1 MNPAA
6 ALAIAVALPFC
17 ASLALFALPN
27 RLRDAA
33 TLLAGLTTLAVVALL
48 ASALP
53 AVLDGAVLRIG
64 WPWLPLPGA
73 GFGFR
78 ADGLSLVF
86 ALLVAAIGA
95 LVILYARYYLDPQDP
110 AARFHAFFMLFMGAM
125 LGLVLARNLL
135 LLATF
140 WELTSL
146 ASFLL
151 IGYWSQRE
159 DARRGARLALTI
171 TAAGGLALLGGVLL
185 LGHIAGSYDL
195 DVVLAAGETIRAHP
209 AYLPMLLLV
218 LLGAFAKS
226 AQFPLH
232 FLLPQAMAA
241 PTPVSAYLHSATM
254 VKAGVFLLARLHPAI
269 AGTDAWF
276 GIVTSV
282 GLATLVVGAWSA
294 IYQHDLKGLLAYSTI
309 SHLGL
314 ITLLLGLDTPLA
326 SVAAVFHLL
335 NHATFK
341 AALFMAAGIIDHECG
356 TRDMRRIN
364 GLSKYMPVTA
374 TLAIAA
380 AAAMAGVPLL
390 NGFLSKEMFLAETLQ
405 IGSHPFARVVVPVVA
420 TLASALSVAY
430 SSRFIHDVFWNGEP
444 RDLPR
449 APHEPPFWMALPAG
463 LLALLC
469 LLVGVLPNATVAG
482 VLALAATPV
491 TGGQLPD
498 YSLAIWHGFNLP
510 LAMSAGALLVGAAFY
525 FSLQRIYR
533 LHEHVHLPRGGA
545 QLFESALEWLV
556 GVARRQM
563 AALTAPHLQRQLAL
577 VAAATALAL
586 GLPLWL
592 HGSLQPEAGTVLRNG
607 QPLGPGS
614 AEPGG
619 WPLPPLALLA
629 WLLGVVGA
637 LGAVV
642 WHRQR
647 FTAMLFVSLAGL
659 AVSLVFALLSAPDVA
674 LTQLLVE
681 VASVLL
687 VMLALR
693 RLPALSPADP
703 ARLAPW
709 RDTAI
714 AVAVGLGVAALAF
727 AVLVRPDPGSIA
739 PWFLANAIP
748 GASGSNAVNVI
759 IVDFRGLDTLGE
771 IVVLGIAALVVL
783 GLLSGARQHAAA
795 NAGTGAGVDDGAA
808 NGPTR
813 ASTRATPASPSL
825 LDAVGP
831 VLLPLAAVVATWF
844 FVRGHDA
851 PGGGFIGGLV
861 LALGLLVPW
870 LGQGTDG
877 AASRTPLDGQR
888 WIGAG
893 LAVAV
898 LAGLGSF
905 VAGHPFLTSHYF
917 KSDWPLLGNVSLAS
931 AVGFDLGVFLT
942 VTGATVLALTTLGRG
957 GRR

>member
-232 FLLPQAMAA
+232 FWLPQAMAA

-390 NGFLSKEMFLAETLQ
+390 NGFLSKGCSSPRRCRSGRIRSPAWSCPWSRRWPRRCRSPTRRASSTTCS
-405 IGSHPFARVVVPVVA
+405 GTASRVTCHVRR
-420 TLASALSVAY
+420 T
-430 SSRFIHDVFWNGEP
+430 SRRSGWRCP
-444 RDLPR
+444 RDCWP
-449 APHEPPFWMALPAG
+449 
-463 LLALLC
+463 C
-469 LLVGVLPNATVAG
+469 
-482 VLALAATPV
+482 
-491 TGGQLPD
+491 
-498 YSLAIWHGFNLP
+498 
-510 LAMSAGALLVGAAFY
+510 SACW
-525 FSLQRIYR
+525 
-533 LHEHVHLPRGGA
+533 
-545 QLFESALEWLV
+545 SACC
-556 GVARRQM
+556 RTR
-563 AALTAPHLQRQLAL
+563 P
-577 VAAATALAL
+577 
-586 GLPLWL
+586 
-592 HGSLQPEAGTVLRNG
+592 
-607 QPLGPGS
+607 
-614 AEPGG
+614 
-619 WPLPPLALLA
+619 
-629 WLLGVVGA
+629 
-637 LGAVV
+637 
-642 WHRQR
+642 
-647 FTAMLFVSLAGL
+647 
-659 AVSLVFALLSAPDVA
+659 
-674 LTQLLVE
+674 
-681 VASVLL
+681 
-687 VMLALR
+687 
-693 RLPALSPADP
+693 SPACWRWPRRRSP
-703 ARLAPW
+703 AASCPTIRW
-709 RDTAI
+709 R
-714 AVAVGLGVAALAF
+714 
-727 AVLVRPDPGSIA
+727 
-739 PWFLANAIP
+739 
-748 GASGSNAVNVI
+748 SG
-759 IVDFRGLDTLGE
+759 T
-771 IVVLGIAALVVL
+771 
-783 GLLSGARQHAAA
+783 
-795 NAGTGAGVDDGAA
+795 
-808 NGPTR
+808 
-813 ASTRATPASPSL
+813 ASTC
-825 LDAVGP
+825 
-831 VLLPLAAVVATWF
+831 
-844 FVRGHDA
+844 
-851 PGGGFIGGLV
+851 
-861 LALGLLVPW
+861 
-870 LGQGTDG
+870 
-877 AASRTPLDGQR
+877 R
-888 WIGAG
+888 W
-893 LAVAV
+893 
-898 LAGLGSF
+898 
-905 VAGHPFLTSHYF
+905 
-917 KSDWPLLGNVSLAS
+917 
-931 AVGFDLGVFLT
+931 
-942 VTGATVLALTTLGRG
+942 R
-957 GRR
+957 